1 MSGGPKLELK
11 QSQTQ
16 SLVMTQQLQ
25 QSIKLLQMT
34 SLELQEFI
42 EQEIEQNPLLSL
54 EGSEPNDD
62 DTPRKDASDVSVESD
77 QEDGEEREI
86 STPESQA
93 DNTDASEWLDASEE
107 QFWEDE
113 GNAYDSGQDS
123 MFDGH
128 LSYHTAGGGS
138 GSGEDEDGRN
148 VLEQTVSAQ
157 ESLQDHLLEQLMVD
171 VHDPVMRVLG
181 SKLIEMIDESG
192 YLTAETTPLLEQL
205 GCDAATLER
214 TIETLQGFDPVGVF
228 ARTLAECLA
237 LQLKDK
243 NRYDPAMAALLA
255 NLDIL
260 AKGDLLLLSKRC
272 AVDMEDLRE
281 MIAEIKM
288 LDPKPASHFVHDVVQ
303 VVQPDVFLRR
313 SKQGGWQIE
322 LNSQA
327 LPRVLINKRYHAE
340 ISKQVHRKEDRKY
353 LNEHMA
359 NAHWLVRALDQRAN
373 TLLKVSTEIVAQQDA
388 FFRQGITH
396 LKPLTLKD
404 IADAVGMHESTISR
418 VTTNKYLGT
427 ARGNFELRYFFTS
440 SIASTQGAKD
450 ISSKTVQHYIEEL
463 IGAEDPAKPLS
474 DDALMVLLQQKG
486 MDVAR
491 RTVAKYREA
500 MNIPTSATR
509 KRAHKMSLL

>member
-54 EGSEPNDD
+54 EGGEPNDD
-62 DTPRKDASDVSVESD
+62 DTPRTDVTDISVESESD
-77 QEDGEEREI
+77 DGDI
-86 STPESQA
+86 SAPEASA
-93 DNTDASEWLDASEE
+93 DNTDASDWLDTTDD
-107 QFWEDE
+107 QIWDE
-113 GNAYDSGQDS
+113 GSDTMGGADS

-128 LSYHTAGGGS
+128 LSYNTAGGGS
-138 GSGEDEDGRN
+138 GAGEDDEGQN
-148 VLEQTVSAQ
+148 ILEQTVSSQ
-157 ESLQDHLLEQLMVD
+157 ESLQEHLLEQLMVD
-171 VHDPVMRVLG
+171 VHDPVMRILG
-181 SKLIEMIDESG
+181 GKLIELIDESG

-214 TIETLQGFDPVGVF
+214 TIQTLQGFDPVGVF
-228 ARTLAECLA
+228 ARSLAECLA

-243 NRYDPAMAALLA
+243 NRYDPAMEALLA

-272 AVDMEDLRE
+272 HVDMEDLRE

-313 SKQGGWQIE
+313 AKNGGWQIE
-322 LNSQA
+322 LNTQT

-340 ISKQVHRKEDRKY
+340 LSKQVHRKEDRKY

-359 NAHWLVRALDQRAN
+359 NANWLVRALDQRAN

-388 FFRQGITH
+388 FFRNGITH

-404 IADAVGMHESTISR
+404 IADTVGMHESTVSR
-418 VTTNKYLGT
+418 VTTNKYLAT
-427 ARGNFELRYFFTS
+427 SARGNFELRYFFTS
-440 SIASTQGAKD
+440 SIASSRGKQD
-450 ISSKTVQHYIEEL
+450 VSSKTVQYYIEEL
-463 IGAEDPAKPLS
+463 IGAEDPANPLS
-474 DDALMVLLQQKG
+474 DDALAVLLKQKG
-486 MDVAR
+486 MDAAR
-491 RTVAKYREA
+491 RTVAKYREGL
-500 MNIPTSATR
+500 NIPTSATR
-509 KRAHKMSLL
+509 KRTHKMSLL